1 MLYDVPHQDLP
12 GVIWRLSVNQC
23 ISFFSVCAVIT
34 TAFLSPSAAVGQ
46 TAKGLSPDQVAFVK
60 VAKQNVVS
68 NFRDPV
74 SVQYRNV
81 FISKTGETALLCGE
95 INGKNVYG
103 GYVGFRAFVGMLD
116 KDTTVV
122 GGEIFPPDLAQAT
135 KAALCK
141 VKVADVE

>member
-1 MLYDVPHQDLP
+1 MTQSARLLP
-12 GVIWRLSVNQC
+12 LCSV
-23 ISFFSVCAVIT
+23 F
-34 TAFLSPSAAVGQ
+34 AFALFNPYAAFGQ
-46 TAKGLSPDQVAFVK
+46 PAKALSPDQVAFVK

-81 FISKTGETALLCGE
+81 FISKTGDTALLCGE

-116 KDTTVV
+116 KDSTVV

>member
-1 MLYDVPHQDLP
+1 ML
-12 GVIWRLSVNQC
+12 
-23 ISFFSVCAVIT
+23 FSPC
-34 TAFLSPSAAVGQ
+34 AAVGQ

-95 INGKNVYG
+95 INGKNAYG

-116 KDTTVV
+116 KETTVV

-141 VKVADVE
+141 VKIIDVE